1 MPYHVA
7 SSTLHS
13 SHHNSAST
21 YQALTPQVLHEYN
34 HSQLSLHQ
42 NPTYFHTVHLQ
53 HTNQLETGFN
63 SLGVDLPD
71 TVQSKLFGDPVGM
84 TPLEHYE
91 THSTYPYQQCNSYQP
106 VLLQQ
111 DNLQGEAHYAD
122 VVHQSE
128 EQYNQQAPVSFHSRA
143 ASNTGSGQRELV
155 YYAPQQEYYMPTTT
169 YGEATSPGNDLAAVG
184 TQFNGHA
191 SSGYAQT
198 F

>member
-1 MPYHVA
+1 
-7 SSTLHS
+7 
-13 SHHNSAST
+13 
-21 YQALTPQVLHEYN
+21 
-34 HSQLSLHQ
+34 
-42 NPTYFHTVHLQ
+42 
-53 HTNQLETGFN
+53 
-63 SLGVDLPD
+63 
-71 TVQSKLFGDPVGM
+71 M

-91 THSTYPYQQCNSYQP
+91 THSTYPYQQWNSYQP

-169 YGEATSPGNDLAAVG
+169 YREATSPGNDLAAVG

>member
-1 MPYHVA
+1 
-7 SSTLHS
+7 
-13 SHHNSAST
+13 
-21 YQALTPQVLHEYN
+21 
-34 HSQLSLHQ
+34 
-42 NPTYFHTVHLQ
+42 
-53 HTNQLETGFN
+53 
-63 SLGVDLPD
+63 
-71 TVQSKLFGDPVGM
+71 M

-91 THSTYPYQQCNSYQP
+91 THSTYLYQQYNSYQP
-106 VLLQQ
+106 VRSQQ

-122 VVHQSE
+122 IVHQSE
-128 EQYNQQAPVSFHSRA
+128 EQSNQQAPVSFLSRA